1 MCSQGRIGSNG
12 QTKGIHILANLNQT
26 RQQPSWRLLCAHPL
40 HCLSFGLGTGL
51 SPKAPGTV
59 GTLLGFP
66 LYWLLMTLPL
76 AQQWLGIVLLF
87 LLGIWCCEVTGR
99 ALGVSDHGAIV
110 WDEVVAMAAVLITV
124 PLSWGWWLAAFAC
137 FRLFDIWKPFP
148 IRWVDQHVKGGTGV
162 MLDDALAALL
172 AVLVLQLAQ
181 RVT

>member
-1 MCSQGRIGSNG
+1 MANQPWQSQP
-12 QTKGIHILANLNQT
+12 
-26 RQQPSWRLLCAHPL
+26 PSWRLLLSHPL

-66 LYWLLMTLPL
+66 LYWLLMHLPL
-76 AQQWLGIVLLF
+76 AQQWLSLGVLF

-124 PLSWGWWLAAFAC
+124 PLTLAWGLAAFAS

-148 IRWVDQHVKGGTGV
+148 IGWVDRRVKGGLGV
-162 MLDDALAALL
+162 MLDDVLAAVM

-181 RVT
+181 RLL

>member
-1 MCSQGRIGSNG
+1 MI
-12 QTKGIHILANLNQT
+12 ILAKHLPLAQP
-26 RQQPSWRLLCAHPL
+26 PSWRLLWSHPL

-66 LYWLLMTLPL
+66 LYWLIMVLPPL
-76 AQQWLGIVLLF
+76 QQWVGLVILF

-110 WDEVVAMAAVLITV
+110 WDEVVAMAAVLVTA
-124 PLSWGWWLAAFAC
+124 PAGMWWAMAAFVL

-148 IRWVDQHVKGGTGV
+148 IGWVDARVKGGLGV
-162 MLDDALAALL
+162 MLDDALAA
-172 AVLVLQLAQ
+172 AMVMLVLQLVQ
-181 RVT
+181 RLM

>member
-1 MCSQGRIGSNG
+1 MR
-12 QTKGIHILANLNQT
+12 ILAND
-26 RQQPSWRLLCAHPL
+26 RQPPQLPSWHLLFSHPL

-66 LYWLLMTLPL
+66 LYWLLMNLPL
-76 AQQWLGIVLLF
+76 AQQWISLGVLF
-87 LLGIWCCEVTGR
+87 LLGVWCCEVTGR

-124 PLSWGWWLAAFAC
+124 PFTLGWGLAAFAS

-148 IRWVDQHVKGGTGV
+148 IGWVDQRVKGGFGV
-162 MLDDALAALL
+162 MLDDVLAAIM
-172 AVLVLQLAQ
+172 AILVLQVAQ
-181 RVT
+181 GFLS